1 MRVISGTA
9 GGRKLRSP
17 EGEAV
22 RPTTDRVK
30 EAIFNIIQFD
40 LEGRRVLDLF
50 AGSGQMG
57 IEALSRGAREA
68 VFTDSSRVSA
78 ALVRENL
85 RLCGLPGKVL
95 QTDALQYL
103 QKGEKFD
110 IIFIDPPYDAGLYEA
125 VLTRINAVDN
135 LTEGGIM
142 VCEMRAGTPLPQL
155 RAPYRLLREKRYG
168 RVAIA
173 LFTRDADSGT
183 AGIETMED

>member
-1 MRVISGTA
+1 M
-9 GGRKLRSP
+9 
-17 EGEAV
+17 
-22 RPTTDRVK
+22 
-30 EAIFNIIQFD
+30 
-40 LEGRRVLDLF
+40 
-50 AGSGQMG
+50 
-57 IEALSRGAREA
+57 
-68 VFTDSSRVSA
+68 
-78 ALVRENL
+78 RENL